1 VSFVVLLF
9 LLLLITDNFLVQAM
23 NSDMEKYE
31 NVARWL
37 DGEPVELTGDERALL
52 ADFHRDEVALG
63 DRLSVELP
71 EASGEQLRASLARG
85 LASRRSRLRIF
96 AAPAVRWVALA
107 AAVLVVSTLLV
118 YRIAEPGYTPSSG
131 DASQLAWAEDIDF
144 LDALFADEASPG
156 QADTDE
162 ELANFIKPMFTAEA
176 AWAILAPD
184 ESETPQPGT
193 NG

>member
-1 VSFVVLLF
+1 
-9 LLLLITDNFLVQAM
+9 M

-52 ADFHRDEVALG
+52 ADFHCDETALS
-63 DRLSVELP
+63 DRLAVELP
-71 EASGEQLRASLARG
+71 EASDEWLRAGLARG

-96 AAPAVRWVALA
+96 AAPAVRGAALA
-107 AAVLVVSTLLV
+107 AAVLVISTLLAWRV
-118 YRIAEPGYTPSSG
+118 LGPGYTPSSG
-131 DASQLAWAEDIDF
+131 DASQANAASQLARAEDIDF
-144 LDALFADEASPG
+144 LDALFADEASPS

-162 ELANFIKPMFTAEA
+162 ELANFIEPMFTAEA

>member
-1 VSFVVLLF
+1 MSFVVLLF

-71 EASGEQLRASLARG
+71 EASDEQLRASLARG

-118 YRIAEPGYTPSSG
+118 YRIAEPGYTPNSG